1 MESIYCIKE
10 TKKFIR
16 ANSGVSFDKTKQ
28 PGKYDKIK
36 IRPLGIRYEILFK
49 RRYFLI
55 NRMKFCVNIYS
66 KIVFVGKIYVYFL
79 CL

>member
-1 MESIYCIKE
+1 MESVCCIKE

-16 ANSGVSFDKTKQ
+16 ANSDVSFDRTKQ

-36 IRPLGIRYEILFK
+36 IRRLGIRYEIPFK
-49 RRYFLI
+49 RYL
-55 NRMKFCVNIYS
+55 IYS
-66 KIVFVGKIYVYFL
+66 KIVFVGTIYVRFL

>member
-1 MESIYCIKE
+1 MESVCCIKE

-16 ANSGVSFDKTKQ
+16 ANSDVSFDRTKQ

-36 IRPLGIRYEILFK
+36 IRPLGIRYEVPFK
-49 RRYFLI
+49 RYLI
-55 NRMKFCVNIYS
+55 NHMKFCVNIYS
-66 KIVFVGKIYVYFL
+66 KIVFVGTIYVRFL